1 MTLKKKTIDELEALL
16 SETKLK
22 FREKLRSIQS
32 VIDEKKRDDEMR
44 IIREKAE
51 KYDLLLERRQ
61 LDKNKSETRN
71 DQQSVASVSLNLG

>member
-1 MTLKKKTIDELEALL
+1 MSLKKKTIDELEALL

-44 IIREKAE
+44 IIRQKAD
-51 KYDLLLERRQ
+51 KYDEFIEKSRQ
-61 LDKNKSETRN
+61 QKAAQMSN
-71 DQQSVASVSLNLG
+71 

>member
-32 VIDEKKRDDEMR
+32 VIDEKKRDDEIS
-44 IIREKAE
+44 IIRQKADRYDEIVEKN
-51 KYDLLLERRQ
+51 RQ
-61 LDKNKSETRN
+61 QKAAQMSNG
-71 DQQSVASVSLNLG
+71 QLNQ

>member
-1 MTLKKKTIDELEALL
+1 MVMMQLITGI
-16 SETKLK
+16 
-22 FREKLRSIQS
+22 
-32 VIDEKKRDDEMR
+32 R
-44 IIREKAE
+44 IYAQLCILIVVSRPE

>member
-44 IIREKAE
+44 IIRQKAD
-51 KYDLLLERRQ
+51 KYDEFIEKSRQ
-61 LDKNKSETRN
+61 QKAAQMSNG
-71 DQQSVASVSLNLG
+71 QLNQ